1 MTDPKKRADRW
12 KAKYNLKRVGE
23 TLGDL
28 REDMAARYEAAI
40 SQVYVMEAIVREVIN
55 ASGVSTSQYVPYLNF
70 GRQLYKLSRQQNIS
84 GESFAMAAQVLLDK
98 WAARGCDPKILAK
111 IRTDVFDVAAPKP

>member
-40 SQVYVMEAIVREVIN
+40 SQVCVMEAKVREVIN
-55 ASGVSTSQYVPYLNF
+55 ACGVSTSQYVPYLNF

-111 IRTDVFDVAAPKP
+111 VRKDVFDVEAPKS

>member
-12 KAKYNLKRVGE
+12 KAKYHLKRVGE

-40 SQVYVMEAIVREVIN
+40 SQVYVMEAKVREVIN

-70 GRQLYKLSRQQNIS
+70 GRQLYKLSRQQSIS